1 MVTIVTKFGVGASIR
16 GVPNR
21 GSGMTGSKSRFRTGH
36 HPVAAQVNQGTS
48 SESRRAI
55 APRDDSR
62 GGQDEML
69 TSLWTWRRLFQLRP
83 SGFDEDAGN
92 RQHRVSGAPWYCP
105 GGGRRSPAADRTRV
119 RDQPASPRCEAQ
131 TTDFADDLLP
141 SPSSQA
147 RSNLLEVPG
156 DRGASKGRLRCVTV
170 C

>member
-1 MVTIVTKFGVGASIR
+1 M
-16 GVPNR
+16 
-21 GSGMTGSKSRFRTGH
+21 GSMSRFSTGRR
-36 HPVAAQVNQGTS
+36 PVAAQVNQGTS
-48 SESRRAI
+48 SKSRWAI

-92 RQHRVSGAPWYCP
+92 RQQRVSGAPWYCP

-131 TTDFADDLLP
+131 MTDFADNLLP
-141 SPSSQA
+141 SPSSQSKCQA
-147 RSNLLEVPG
+147 VEAQAKAEELCRSADSDAWPSVDFG
-156 DRGASKGRLRCVTV
+156 SV
-170 C
+170 